1 MDREFNE
8 IVRRSWGSR
17 DRAVRP
23 RAVPRPQ
30 GVVARPQNVVPS
42 ADVLVDGDDVLINLE
57 LPGVDVEKDVMVEID
72 RGALVVR
79 GERSSEEEE
88 TVNGRVH
95 RERCTA
101 RSVGSSRCRRT
112 WTRPAISARYDRG
125 VLTVRLAGA
134 AAAPRS
140 TRIPWPRRRL
150 SGRSRPCGTTLERA
164 PRPRTAT
171 STPLPDRSASVPGRP
186 VAPAGRGHAPPCEVP
201 RVAAADEAGKL
212 AREGRNPWP
221 SAREDVT
228 L

>member
-1 MDREFNE
+1 MSTYLWDPFAAFERMDREFNE

-23 RAVPRPQ
+23 LRAVPRPQ

-95 RERCTA
+95 RERWH
-101 RSVGSSRCRRT
+101 GSFRREFALPENVDAT
-112 WTRPAISARYDRG
+112 AISARYDRG

-140 TRIPWPRRRL
+140 TRIP
-150 SGRSRPCGTTLERA
+150 
-164 PRPRTAT
+164 
-171 STPLPDRSASVPGRP
+171 
-186 VAPAGRGHAPPCEVP
+186 
-201 RVAAADEAGKL
+201 VAAAAVVGALPTVRDDAGAGAEAAHGDERA
-212 AREGRNPWP
+212 A
-221 SAREDVT
+221 S
-228 L
+228 